1 MAKEKTQAT
10 PGAPTETPG
19 DKPAKAKAAPAKAA
33 AKGGEAATGQ
43 KSGLVARVES
53 AKEFFEQSKVELK
66 KVTWPT
72 RQETV
77 KTGIAVLVFSVVMA
91 IYLGVVD
98 MALSRLVAL
107 ILS

>member
-1 MAKEKTQAT
+1 MAKEKT
-10 PGAPTETPG
+10 ETVAAA
-19 DKPAKAKAAPAKAA
+19 DKPAKAKPAACKAGSKAA
-33 AKGGEAATGQ
+33 DGPAGQ
-43 KSGLVARVES
+43 GKSLSARIDS
-53 AKEFFEQSKVELK
+53 AREFFEQSKVELK

>member
-1 MAKEKTQAT
+1 MAKEKTQA
-10 PGAPTETPG
+10 ADAA
-19 DKPAKAKAAPAKAA
+19 DKPAKAKPAA
-33 AKGGEAATGQ
+33 AKPAVRQAAKGKDESTGQ
-43 KSGLVARVES
+43 AASLSARVT
-53 AKEFFEQSKVELK
+53 AAREFFEQSKAELR

-77 KTGIAVLVFSVVMA
+77 KTGIAVLIFSVVMA
-91 IYLGVVD
+91 LYLGVVD

>member
-1 MAKEKTQAT
+1 MAKDKTQA
-10 PGAPTETPG
+10 AVVAE
-19 DKPAKAKAAPAKAA
+19 KPSKPKASSGKSKE
-33 AKGGEAATGQ
+33 EAG
-43 KSGLVARVES
+43 KSGVSLTGRIDQ
-53 AKEFFEQSKVELK
+53 AKEFFEQSKGELK

-72 RQETV
+72 REETV

>member
-1 MAKEKTQAT
+1 MAKDKTQAAD
-10 PGAPTETPG
+10 GAE
-19 DKPAKAKAAPAKAA
+19 KPVKVKASSGKVRE
-33 AKGGEAATGQ
+33 EAGKDGVSLTG
-43 KSGLVARVES
+43 RVEQ
-53 AKEFFEQSKVELK
+53 AKEFFEQAKGELR

-72 RQETV
+72 REETV

>member
-1 MAKEKTQAT
+1 MAKDKTQA
-10 PGAPTETPG
+10 APAA
-19 DKPAKAKAAPAKAA
+19 DKPAQAKVPGSKPVAKAAGKGKDEASGQSTSLTAKFTA
-33 AKGGEAATGQ
+33 
-43 KSGLVARVES
+43 

-72 RQETV
+72 RQDTV
-77 KTGIAVLVFSVVMA
+77 RTGIAVLIFSVIMA

>member
-1 MAKEKTQAT
+1 MAKEKTQA
-10 PGAPTETPG
+10 AAAA
-19 DKPAKAKAAPAKAA
+19 DKPVRVKPTACKVGGKAPEGAAGSGKSLKARI
-33 AKGGEAATGQ
+33 EAG
-43 KSGLVARVES
+43 R
-53 AKEFFEQSKVELK
+53 EFFEQSKAELK

-77 KTGIAVLVFSVVMA
+77 KTGIAVLIFSVVMA

>member
-1 MAKEKTQAT
+1 MAKDKTQA
-10 PGAPTETPG
+10 APVTETPS
-19 DKPAKAKAAPAKAA
+19 KPKASRGKSKE
-33 AKGGEAATGQ
+33 EAGKDGISLTGRIDQ
-43 KSGLVARVES
+43 
-53 AKEFFEQSKVELK
+53 AKEFFDQAKGELK

-72 RQETV
+72 REETV

>member
-1 MAKEKTQAT
+1 MAKDKTQA
-10 PGAPTETPG
+10 APVAETPS
-19 DKPAKAKAAPAKAA
+19 KPKASR
-33 AKGGEAATGQ
+33 G
-43 KSGLVARVES
+43 KSKEDAGKEGYSLIGRIDQ
-53 AKEFFEQSKVELK
+53 AKEFFEQSKGELK

-72 RQETV
+72 REETV

>member
-1 MAKEKTQAT
+1 MAKEKTQAVQGADKT
-10 PGAPTETPG
+10 P
-19 DKPAKAKAAPAKAA
+19 KAAPGKPV
-33 AKGGEAATGQ
+33 AKGAEGPA
-43 KSGLVARVES
+43 KSGRSLTGTFDAARD
-53 AKEFFEQSKVELK
+53 FFEQSKVELK

-98 MALSRLVAL
+98 MALSRLVAF

>member
-10 PGAPTETPG
+10 PIASQG
-19 DKPAKAKAAPAKAA
+19 DKAAKVKPAAVK
-33 AKGGEAATGQ
+33 AKGGEAAGPNTG
-43 KSGLVARVES
+43 VASRFEA

-98 MALSRLVAL
+98 MVLSRLVAF

>member
-1 MAKEKTQAT
+1 MANKKMQEAQTA
-10 PGAPTETPG
+10 
-19 DKPAKAKAAPAKAA
+19 DKPAAGKLAA
-33 AKGGEAATGQ
+33 AKPAVKAVGKGKDEPTKPASSMAA
-43 KSGLVARVES
+43 RIES
-53 AKEFFEQSKVELK
+53 AKEFFEQAKVELK

-72 RQETV
+72 RRETV
-77 KTGIAVLVFSVVMA
+77 QTGIAVLVFSVVMA

>member
-1 MAKEKTQAT
+1 MAKDKTQA
-10 PGAPTETPG
+10 AQAA
-19 DKPAKAKAAPAKAA
+19 DKPAKAKIAA
-33 AKGGEAATGQ
+33 AKPAGKAVGKGKDESAGQHESVGNRIAA
-43 KSGLVARVES
+43 

-72 RQETV
+72 REETV
-77 KTGIAVLVFSVVMA
+77 KTGIAVLIFSVVMA

>member
-1 MAKEKTQAT
+1 MAKKRKQAVQ
-10 PGAPTETPG
+10 AA
-19 DKPAKAKAAPAKAA
+19 DKPAGTAGAA
-33 AKGGEAATGQ
+33 AKPAAKVSGKGKDEASARTG
-43 KSGLVARVES
+43 SLMAGIDS

-77 KTGIAVLVFSVVMA
+77 RTSVAVLVFSLVMA
-91 IYLGVVD
+91 LYLGVVD
-98 MALSRLVAL
+98 MILSRVVAL